1 MSSNQTPQHENN
13 LNAQES
19 DSQVKALNIITNG
32 IRLAQSRGAYSLSES
47 SMLFEAMRT
56 FMVDPNLEP
65 NALIPKKEEEVK
77 SI

>member
-1 MSSNQTPQHENN
+1 MSNNQTQQHENN
-13 LNAQES
+13 LNSSEP

-47 SMLFEAMRT
+47 SMLFDAMRT

-65 NALIPKKEEEVK
+65 NALIPKKEDEVK
-77 SI
+77 TV